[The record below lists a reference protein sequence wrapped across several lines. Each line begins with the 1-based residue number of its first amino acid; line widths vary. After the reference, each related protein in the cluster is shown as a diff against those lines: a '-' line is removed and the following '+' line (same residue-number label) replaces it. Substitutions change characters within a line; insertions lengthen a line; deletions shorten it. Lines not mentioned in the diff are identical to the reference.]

1 MKKIIEF
8 LKKNKRMIGACIV
21 VALLMTLLVLI
32 CTIRGG
38 ISEIEIS
45 ALKANILKLASCL
58 GIFFIVFVC
67 SIFLS
72 IGTLKAIDSGVL
84 DRAEV
89 FLGKRITM
97 RLDKRNHNIIYY
109 NLTYPLYDVLSKHSS
124 EFGVSVPDRKSLLA
138 DGDCFRVKDGEWHY
152 RFEIIAPSVP
162 KFFNSDLK
170 VIIQGYLNQETQLGL
185 SMLNA
190 FYNGE
195 HSIYVTKAYYDNN
208 SFKLIIELLY
218 IDSDSAFKYYKK
230 ATAHA
235 DYYKGHEKYIRK
247 LLSCMSRKGIL

>member
-84 DRAEV
+84 DRAEE

-109 NLTYPLYDVLSKHSS
+109 NLTYLKYGAYIAICS
-124 EFGVSVPDRKSLLA
+124 
-138 DGDCFRVKDGEWHY
+138 HY
-152 RFEIIAPSVP
+152 NVFFET
-162 KFFNSDLK
+162 NN
-170 VIIQGYLNQETQLGL
+170 YLNFITVDKYFSADCIL
-185 SMLNA
+185 
-190 FYNGE
+190 
-195 HSIYVTKAYYDNN
+195 
-208 SFKLIIELLY
+208 
-218 IDSDSAFKYYKK
+218 SAFDSYSIRTKSKDIAFLK
-230 ATAHA
+230 EV
-235 DYYKGHEKYIRK
+235 DWDRIDEYI
-247 LLSCMSRKGIL
+247 LYGIN